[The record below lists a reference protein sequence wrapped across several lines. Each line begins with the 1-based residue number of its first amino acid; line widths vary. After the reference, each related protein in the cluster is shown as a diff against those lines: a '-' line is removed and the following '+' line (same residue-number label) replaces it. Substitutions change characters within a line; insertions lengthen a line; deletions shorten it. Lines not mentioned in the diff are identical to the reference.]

1 MPEKSPEIPA
11 ELMRELGPLSQ
22 ARSTVPF
29 GVRAIAAAQG
39 LGALLG
45 IYVLLATLTEL
56 QVLDCLP
63 LVALAFVPWLAV
75 GVWRGD
81 ARAMQR
87 MQWAM
92 AVQIPWLNLPS
103 PGVHYNVYFMVACIL
118 RIGNADEPL
127 ELGIGTA
134 VNAYQGALPDT
145 AFLGVNLAA
154 VALLV
159 MFRSGSKPWRLPLDA
174 QSR

>member
-1 MPEKSPEIPA
+1 MPEKSQEIPA
-11 ELMRELGPLSQ
+11 ELMRELGPLPP
-22 ARSTVPF
+22 ARATVPF
-29 GVRAIAAAQG
+29 TVRAIAAIQG

-45 IYVLLATLTEL
+45 LYALIATLTEL
-56 QVLDCLP
+56 QVFDCLP
-63 LVALAFVPWLAV
+63 LVALASVLWFAV

-87 MQWAM
+87 MQWVM
-92 AVQIPWLNLPS
+92 AAQIPWLNLPS
-103 PGVHYNVYFMVACIL
+103 PGVHYNVYFVVACIL
-118 RIGNADEPL
+118 RVGNADEPL

-134 VNAYQGALPDT
+134 VNAYPGALPNS

-159 MFRSGSKPWRLPLDA
+159 MFRSGSKPWRLPLNA
-174 QSR
+174 LPR

>member
-1 MPEKSPEIPA
+1 MPDNSPEIPA
-11 ELMRELGPLSQ
+11 ELMRQLGPLPP

-29 GVRAIAAAQG
+29 TVRAIAALQG

-56 QVLDCLP
+56 QVFDGLP
-63 LVALAFVPWLAV
+63 LIALAFVPWFAV

-87 MQWAM
+87 MQWVM
-92 AVQIPWLNLPS
+92 AVQIPWLNLPT

-118 RIGNADEPL
+118 RIGNANEPL
-127 ELGIGTA
+127 ELGLGTA
-134 VNAYQGALPDT
+134 VNAYQGTLPEP

-159 MFRSGSKPWRLPLDA
+159 MFRSGSKPWRLPLNA
-174 QSR
+174 LSR